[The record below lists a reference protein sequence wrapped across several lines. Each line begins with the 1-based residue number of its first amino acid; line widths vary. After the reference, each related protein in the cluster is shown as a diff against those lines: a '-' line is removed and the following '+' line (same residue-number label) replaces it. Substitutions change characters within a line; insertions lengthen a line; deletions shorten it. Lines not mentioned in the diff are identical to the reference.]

1 MVLGNCGGGRGV
13 VGRSVA
19 AMSTGSSVGW
29 GVLGR
34 KQKNFMSLSRIRFP
48 VGLGAMTGRVEMGV
62 QRKGCRPHCP
72 VRNDTHPRGPSMV
85 LHGRVQDPGP
95 KSGHGTTHTN
105 TISKL
110 GCGMIMTQIPSLPS
124 STRPPQKNA

>member
-72 VRNDTHPRGPSMV
+72 VRNDTHPQGPSMV

-110 GCGMIMTQIPSLPS
+110 GCANGSLLIPVSKILN
-124 STRPPQKNA
+124 K

>member
-19 AMSTGSSVGW
+19 AMSTGSSVDW
-29 GVLGR
+29 RVLGC

-48 VGLGAMTGRVEMGV
+48 VGLGAMTWRVEMGV

-72 VRNDTHPRGPSMV
+72 VRNDNHPRGPSIV
-85 LHGRVQDPGP
+85 VYRLQDPGP
-95 KSGHGTTHTN
+95 KSVTVQHIQTQSRN
-105 TISKL
+105 L
-110 GCGMIMTQIPSLPS
+110 GCAKGSKFANPV
-124 STRPPQKNA
+124 A